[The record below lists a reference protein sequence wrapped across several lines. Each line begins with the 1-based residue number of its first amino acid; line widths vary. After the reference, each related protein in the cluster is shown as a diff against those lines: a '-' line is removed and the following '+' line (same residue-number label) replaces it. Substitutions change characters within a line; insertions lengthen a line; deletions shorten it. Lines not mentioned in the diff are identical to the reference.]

1 MHDSEVFYSDTPP
14 EALKRISD
22 ILPEVSNNIEYK
34 SRKARDDSADSS
46 SRSLSPRM
54 TIIVTAIIAA
64 VLVGIAVGVGV
75 GVGLRKQRSRS
86 GPTTVVMST
95 VTRTASG
102 RYHVL
107 SY

>member
-14 EALKRISD
+14 EALKKISD
-22 ILPEVSNNIEYK
+22 ILPEVSNKK
-34 SRKARDDSADSS
+34 SRTASDDSADSS

-64 VLVGIAVGVGV
+64 VLVGVAVGVGV
-75 GVGLRKQRSRS
+75 GVGLRKQRSDS
-86 GPTTVVMST
+86 GPSTVVMST

-102 RYHVL
+102 R
-107 SY
+107 